1 MPTATVGD
9 LKIHYIEQGSGEPVV
24 LVHGNTSS
32 SVWWEYTLER
42 MKDAPYR
49 FVAPDLRGR
58 GETEGPSSSWTVEI
72 LANDVRGLLE
82 QLGMGKA
89 HFVGHSL
96 GANVA
101 LQYALDHKGDVIS
114 LLLLNP
120 GWVAGDIPD
129 AIADRARIEQMVGNK
144 DILKMALRG
153 VAMMHPE
160 NEGWQRLVDASL
172 KQRDEASLRGPAALK
187 AWNVAA
193 RLGEL
198 TGIPTTVV
206 RGAGDAY
213 LSTAGVCQSIV
224 SRIPG
229 AGYITVPGATHSPN
243 VEVPDAWVALLREHL
258 ENYRQKD

>member
-9 LKIHYIEQGSGEPVV
+9 LNMHYVEQGSGEPVI

-32 SVWWEYTLER
+32 GVWWEYTLER
-42 MKDAPYR
+42 MKDSPYR
-49 FVAPDLRGR
+49 FIVPDLRGR
-58 GETEGPSSSWTVEI
+58 GDTEGPSGQWTVEM

-82 QLGMGKA
+82 KLGIGAA

-96 GANVA
+96 GADVV
-101 LQYALDHKGDVIS
+101 LQYALDHRTDVKS
-114 LLLLNP
+114 LLLLDP

-129 AIADRARIEQMVGNK
+129 AIADQARVEQMVANK

-153 VAMMHPE
+153 VAAMHPE
-160 NEGWQRLVDASL
+160 NDAWNRLAQASL

-193 RLGEL
+193 RLGDL
-198 TGIPTTVV
+198 AGISTTVV

-213 LSTAGVCQSIV
+213 LSTEAVCQGIV
-224 SRIPG
+224 NRIPG
-229 AGYITVPGATHSPN
+229 ATYITIPGATHSPN
-243 VEVPDAWVALLREHL
+243 VETPDAWVAILRQHL
-258 ENYRQKD
+258 HNRR